1 MSKER
6 AENLDIHQIE
16 PKVFMQKGV
25 PVFTIKNLALLAFR
39 TTLHL
44 FLSSPHSYLCCFP
57 SYPQLRFRRTVALPK

>member
-6 AENLDIHQIE
+6 AENFDIHQIE

-39 TTLHL
+39 TTLPIAPFL
-44 FLSSPHSYLCCFP
+44 VLPPQLSLLFSFLS
-57 SYPQLRFRRTVALPK
+57 TTEI